1 MRMICLRYGWARRGI
16 NLHAVVG
23 LVLMLALGLPGVT
36 RADESSDFLAAREAY
51 RSGDIAQLSVYAERL
66 KTSVLLPYVQ
76 YWALSKRLK
85 DASADEI
92 RDFIGRNTDSA
103 LSDRLRGD
111 WLRLLGQN
119 QDWVTYR
126 NEFPLLV
133 KTDSSLQCYAVR
145 ARLAAGEMLAL
156 KDGVAL
162 WLAGKDLPTAC
173 APLFS
178 QLIADNLISDDDIW
192 QRIRLALGAGNPTL
206 AKALITYLPAAQ
218 RPATRLLDRAT
229 GAPESLLNSR
239 VLVLDQRKDREL
251 ALYAISRMARKD
263 AQNAADLWQGIS
275 ARFTLPEQHYL
286 WGQIGLF
293 GARQHL
299 PTALTWFERAT
310 PVGMNDELLGWKVR
324 TALRLGNWS
333 AVLSGIDAMSPAV
346 RNEPAW
352 RYWLARAYKQQGKLV
367 QANTLLAPLSLEH
380 DFYGQLAE
388 EELGPALGAPAVN
401 FKVSSDEVASMAR
414 VVDIQRAL
422 MLYKLDLRFDANTEW
437 NWATRNYDDRRLL
450 AAAEL
455 ARQNN
460 WIDRAINTANRTRQL
475 HDFDLRFLAPYRDTA
490 KIYAKQYGLDEAW
503 VYGLMRQ
510 ESRFV
515 SQAKSGVGASGL
527 MQIMPAT
534 ARWIATKLGLKHFQ
548 AGTIHDLDT
557 NMQFGMYY
565 LKTIQQGLDDSAVL
579 ATAAYNAGPGRARR
593 WRGDSTMEGAIYAES
608 IPFSETRDYV
618 KKVMYNAVYYARS
631 FGQSNTSLK
640 ARLGMIAG
648 EASPV
653 RCGGKDENA
662 PACDQ

>member
-346 RNEPAW
+346 RNESAW

>member
-16 NLHAVVG
+16 NLRAVVG

-145 ARLAAGEMLAL
+145 ARLASGEMLAL

>member
-1 MRMICLRYGWARRGI
+1 ML
-16 NLHAVVG
+16 
-23 LVLMLALGLPGVT
+23 LALAVPGAAS
-36 RADESSDFLAAREAY
+36 ADESSDFLDAREAF
-51 RSGDIAQLSVYAERL
+51 RSGNSAQLATYAERL

-76 YWALSKRLK
+76 YWALSARLK
-85 DASADEI
+85 DASTDEI

-119 QDWVTYR
+119 QDWQTYS
-126 NEFPLLV
+126 NEYPLLV

-145 ARLAAGEMLAL
+145 ARLASGETLAL

-178 QLIADNLISDDDIW
+178 QLIADKLISDDDIW
-192 QRIRLALGAGNPTL
+192 RRIRLALEAGNPTL

-218 RPATRLLDRAT
+218 RPDTRLLDRAT
-229 GAPESLLNSR
+229 SAPESVLGKR
-239 VLVLDQRKDREL
+239 VLAFDQRADREL

-263 AQNAADLWQGIS
+263 AQNAADVWQGIS
-275 ARFTLPEQHYL
+275 TRFTQPEQHYM

-299 PTALTWFERAT
+299 PVALKWFERAA
-310 PVGMNDELLGWKVR
+310 PDGMNDDLLGWKVR
-324 TALRLGNWS
+324 TALRMGNWS
-333 AVLSGIDAMSPAV
+333 AVQSGIDAMSPAA

-352 RYWLARAYKQQGKLV
+352 RYWLARAYKQDGKRV
-367 QANTLLAPLSLEH
+367 QANALLAPLSLEH
-380 DFYGQLAE
+380 DFYGLLAE
-388 EELGPALGAPAVN
+388 EELGPALGTPAVN
-401 FKVSSDEVASMAR
+401 FKVASDEVASMGR
-414 VVDIQRAL
+414 VADIQRAL
-422 MLYKLDLRFDANTEW
+422 RLYKLDLRFDANTEW

-455 ARQNN
+455 ARQNS
-460 WIDRAINTANRTRQL
+460 WIDRAINTATRTRQL

-534 ARWIATKLGLKHFQ
+534 ARWIAAKLGLKHFQ
-548 AGTIHDLDT
+548 SGTIHDLDT

-593 WRGDSTMEGAIYAES
+593 WRGDSAMEGAIYAES

-640 ARLGMIAG
+640 ARLGSIAG
-648 EASPV
+648 DTSTI
-653 RCGGKDENA
+653 RCGGDDENA

>member
-1 MRMICLRYGWARRGI
+1 MRMIWVRQWWARLGF
-16 NLHAVVG
+16 NWPGVVG
-23 LVLMLALGLPGVT
+23 LVMLLALGMSGAAH
-36 RADESSDFLAAREAY
+36 ADESSDFLAAREAF
-51 RSGDIAQLSVYAERL
+51 RSGNNAQLAAYAERL

-76 YWALSKRLK
+76 YWALSARLK

-92 RDFIGRNTDSA
+92 RDFIGRNTDSV

-119 QDWVTYR
+119 QDWATYR
-126 NEFPLLV
+126 NEYPLLV
-133 KTDSSLQCYAVR
+133 KIDSSLQCYAVR
-145 ARLAAGEMLAL
+145 AQLAQGETLAL

-162 WLAGKDLPTAC
+162 WLTSKDLPTAC
-173 APLFS
+173 SPLFS
-178 QLIADNLISDDDIW
+178 QLIADKLISDDDIW
-192 QRIRLALGAGNPTL
+192 QRFRQALEAGNLTL

-218 RPATRLLDRAT
+218 RPDARLIDRAT
-229 GAPESLLNSR
+229 SAPENVLGKR
-239 VLVLDQRKDREL
+239 VLALDQREDREL

-263 AQNAADLWQGIS
+263 AQNAADAWQGIS
-275 ARFTLPEQHYL
+275 ARFTLPEQHYM

-299 PTALTWFERAT
+299 PVALKWFERAT
-310 PVGMNDELLGWKVR
+310 PDGMNDDLLGWKVR
-324 TALRLGNWS
+324 TALRMGNWS
-333 AVLSGIDAMSPAV
+333 AVQSGIDAMSPAT

-352 RYWLARAYKQQGKLV
+352 RYWQARAYKQQGKLA
-367 QANTLLAPLSLEH
+367 QANTLWAPLSLEH
-380 DFYGQLAE
+380 DFYGLLAE
-388 EELGPALGAPAVN
+388 EELGPALGAPAIN
-401 FKVSSDEVASMAR
+401 FKVSSDEVASMGR
-414 VVDIQRAL
+414 IVDIQRAL
-422 MLYKLDLRFDANTEW
+422 LLYKLDLRFDANTEW

-460 WIDRAINTANRTRQL
+460 WIDRAINTATRTRQL

-515 SQAKSGVGASGL
+515 SQAKSGVGAAGL

-534 ARWIATKLGLKHFQ
+534 ARWIAARLGLKHFQ
-548 AGTIHDLDT
+548 AAHIHELDT

-593 WRGDSTMEGAIYAES
+593 WRSDHAMEGAIYAES

-640 ARLGMIAG
+640 ARLGTIAG
-648 EASPV
+648 DASTI
-653 RCGGKDENA
+653 RCGGDDENA

>member
-1 MRMICLRYGWARRGI
+1 MRMSWVKRLWGRTGFNWLRAAGVVI
-16 NLHAVVG
+16 VLAVG
-23 LVLMLALGLPGVT
+23 MSGTAY
-36 RADESSDFLAAREAY
+36 ADEDSDFLAAREAF
-51 RSGDIAQLSVYAERL
+51 RSGNSAQLALYAERL

-76 YWALSKRLK
+76 YWALSARLK

-92 RDFIGRNTDSA
+92 RDFIARNTDSV

-119 QDWVTYR
+119 QDWQTYR
-126 NEFPLLV
+126 NEYPLLV

-145 ARLAAGEMLAL
+145 ARLVQGETLAL

-162 WLAGKDLPTAC
+162 WFSGNDLPAAC
-173 APLFS
+173 SPLFS
-178 QLIADNLISDDDIW
+178 QLIADKLISDDDIW
-192 QRIRLALGAGNPTL
+192 QRFRRALEEANPGL

-218 RPATRLLDRAT
+218 RLDARLLDRAT
-229 GAPESLLNSR
+229 NAPENLLDNR
-239 VLVLDQRKDREL
+239 ALALDQRGDREL
-251 ALYAISRMARKD
+251 ALYAIGRMARKD
-263 AQNAADLWQGIS
+263 ADTAASKWEGIS
-275 ARFTLPEQHYL
+275 HRFTPAERHYL
-286 WGQIGLF
+286 WGQLGLF
-293 GARQHL
+293 AARQHL
-299 PTALTWFERAT
+299 PVALDWFERAT
-310 PVGMNDELLGWKVR
+310 SEGMNDDLLGWKVR
-324 TALRLGNWS
+324 TALRQGNWP
-333 AVLSGIDAMSPAV
+333 AAQSGIDAMSPAA

-367 QANTLLAPLSLEH
+367 QANALLAPLSLEH
-380 DFYGQLAE
+380 DFYGLLAE
-388 EELGPALGAPAVN
+388 EELGPAMGAPAINV
-401 FKVSSDEVASMAR
+401 KVSSDEVASMGR
-414 VVDIQRAL
+414 VADIQRAL
-422 MLYKLDLRFDANTEW
+422 LLYRLDLRFDANNEW

-455 ARQNN
+455 ARQKN
-460 WIDRAINTANRTRQL
+460 WYDRAINTANRTRQL

-534 ARWIATKLGLKHFQ
+534 ARWIAAKLHLKNFQ
-548 AGTIHDLDT
+548 AASIHELDT

-565 LKTIQQGLDDSAVL
+565 LKTIQQGLDGSAVL

-593 WRGDSTMEGAIYAES
+593 WRGDSAMEGAIYAES

-640 ARLGMIAG
+640 ARLGTIGATAG
-648 EASPV
+648 TPG
-653 RCGGKDENA
+653 CGGEDENA

>member
-310 PVGMNDELLGWKVR
+310 PVGMNDELLGWKGR